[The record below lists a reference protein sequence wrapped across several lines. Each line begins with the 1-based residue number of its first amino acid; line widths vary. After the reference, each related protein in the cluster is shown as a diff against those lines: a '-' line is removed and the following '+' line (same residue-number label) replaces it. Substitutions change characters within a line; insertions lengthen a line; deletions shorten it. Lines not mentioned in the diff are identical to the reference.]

1 MKRLFWFAGALLL
14 ALAAGRS
21 NECGAADETYAYK
34 VKAAFLLNFAKFTT
48 WPASC
53 WSADNPYMLLA
64 IVGSNPF
71 GAALQGVEKQ
81 QIGGRAVRLRHFQAM
96 TDETCQSQMLFVSKS
111 EQANVEGIVKTI
123 GKKPVVTVS
132 DIEGF
137 ADAGGMLE
145 FKDKDGRLSFVV
157 NNSKAKENGV
167 HISSSLLNLALEVH

>member
-1 MKRLFWFAGALLL
+1 MKRMWLFVGVLLL
-14 ALAAGRS
+14 LTGWSSR
-21 NECGAADETYAYK
+21 CGAADETYAYK

-48 WPASC
+48 WPATC

-64 IVGSNPF
+64 IVGQDPF

-81 QIGGRAVRLRHFQAM
+81 QISGRTVRLKHFQAM
-96 TDETCQSQMLFVSKS
+96 SDEACQSQMLFVSKS
-111 EQANVEGIVKTI
+111 EQENVSQIVKTI

-157 NNSKAKENGV
+157 NNSKARENGV
-167 HISSSLLNLALEVH
+167 HISASLLNLALEVH